1 MGLFLLY
8 YVVKSLSNY
17 MERPI
22 VESKKFSALEHQKIL
37 DFIEFRKIKPEDY
50 GLILRLAAFDK
61 NTLIESLHNLF
72 NSYHEKSDEELELNI
87 NLAQTPEKKEL
98 YQVALEFYKVY
109 GWAVSFNLV
118 RVLEGV

>member
-1 MGLFLLY
+1 M
-8 YVVKSLSNY
+8 
-17 MERPI
+17 
-22 VESKKFSALEHQKIL
+22 
-37 DFIEFRKIKPEDY
+37 
-50 GLILRLAAFDK
+50 ILRLAAFDK

-72 NSYHEKSDEELELNI
+72 NSYHEKSDEELEINI